1 MTIEAAI
8 HDKAIQFCGDAVEMC
23 AAAGSG
29 HPTTAMSISH
39 ITAVL
44 THHAMRWVP
53 SEPWHPGSDRL
64 VLSEGHAVPAVYA
77 ALADLGAV
85 VGKEGS
91 EFGLTRDH
99 LLTLRDTDSVLDGH
113 PNPAEGMPF
122 FDAATG
128 SLGQG
133 LSVAAGIALAALK
146 DEVDRKVYCILGDG
160 EAREGQV
167 AEALDFII
175 DHNITNVLPIFNCN
189 GYGQADATSSQ
200 QSPERMVAK
209 LQAIGFAVFDIDGH
223 DPVAILEAIDGFKG
237 GSEQPM
243 AIVARTIKGWGAP
256 CLQGHGWH
264 GKVATGTQ
272 LEQVR
277 EELGLTSMKLTSA
290 ISGEAVLRIE
300 PPASTP
306 EEQFGPENM
315 PTLAEAMNSVDKGLV
330 LKSGKFATRKAF
342 GMALRMLARN
352 DKRVWALDADTRN
365 STFTQDFLAEPE
377 ATDRF
382 AECKIAE
389 QNMVSVAAGLAAAE
403 KVPFCASFSK
413 FLTRAYDQIEMAIIS
428 RANIKIVGSH
438 SGISLAADGPSQMS
452 LPDMAWFRSF
462 TTAKTEDG
470 EPLCWLL
477 QPSDAYAAYGLTMA
491 MAEHNGPCLLRTHR
505 PDVEHLYDDNTVFNL
520 GLFEVLTEGRD
531 LLIVSAGYMVHE
543 CNRAIDLLDK
553 AGIDA
558 TLVDLYSIPFD
569 EDALLDLANANGGNI
584 LVVEDNFGAAIG
596 SAVADACTASGD
608 PFTIEQMHVRKIPKS
623 SRSEDDVLAQCGLDA
638 ASIAKKAG
646 SMVGVAVRS

>member
-290 ISGEAVLRIE
+290 ISGEAVLRID

-428 RANIKIVGSH
+428 RANIKIVGS
-438 SGISLAADGPSQMS
+438 
-452 LPDMAWFRSF
+452 
-462 TTAKTEDG
+462 
-470 EPLCWLL
+470 
-477 QPSDAYAAYGLTMA
+477 
-491 MAEHNGPCLLRTHR
+491 
-505 PDVEHLYDDNTVFNL
+505 
-520 GLFEVLTEGRD
+520 
-531 LLIVSAGYMVHE
+531 
-543 CNRAIDLLDK
+543 
-553 AGIDA
+553 
-558 TLVDLYSIPFD
+558 
-569 EDALLDLANANGGNI
+569 
-584 LVVEDNFGAAIG
+584 
-596 SAVADACTASGD
+596 
-608 PFTIEQMHVRKIPKS
+608 
-623 SRSEDDVLAQCGLDA
+623 
-638 ASIAKKAG
+638 
-646 SMVGVAVRS
+646 